1 MSKFLASL
9 EADPETQRFNKATIY
24 LRTLVFGR
32 LSDDHVIAL
41 AVLHELGGVYRS
53 AYGTAQ
59 VLHPMEYGSQ
69 EQALREHLRTLK
81 LPCGVEELEPREV
94 EEVLTSWRERWRTL
108 PQPFDATLQTFLQHA
123 ETQLSATGA
132 QPPALSYGAQR
143 TP

>member
-1 MSKFLASL
+1 MSKFVTSL
-9 EADPETQRFNKATIY
+9 GADPEQRFNKATIY

-41 AVLHELGGVYRS
+41 AVLYELGGVYRR
-53 AYGTAQ
+53 AYGTSQ

-69 EQALREHLRTLK
+69 EQALRDHLRALK
-81 LPCGVEELEPREV
+81 LPCGVEELEPREL
-94 EEVLTSWRERWRTL
+94 EALLTSWRERCGAL
-108 PQPFDATLQTFLQHA
+108 PEPFDAALQAFLQRA

-132 QPPALSYGAQR
+132 QPPARSYGVQR